1 MSALRQLRARAVVAL
16 WAWTY
21 DLEQQ
26 REAAAHEQRN
36 LRCAVYCLLLAACAV
51 LGRAR

>member
-1 MSALRQLRARAVVAL
+1 MSALRQLRARAAVAL

-21 DLEQQ
+21 DLEQR

-36 LRCAVYCLLLAACAV
+36 LRCAGYCLLLAACGL
-51 LGRAR
+51 LGRMR